1 MDYYQK
7 PLAVGKTTR
16 YSYTVDPN
24 WLGAQS
30 ITAQTI
36 TVDAL
41 VTLGTVAVVD
51 NVIFFYLTGVSVGT
65 SIIDIEFSTV
75 TQTDCAEARLLV
87 QEC

>member
-1 MDYYQK
+1 MDYFQK

-24 WLGAQS
+24 WLGAES
-30 ITAQTI
+30 ITAQTV

-41 VTLGTVAVVD
+41 VTLGTVAVAD
-51 NVIFFYLTGVSVGT
+51 NVIYFYLTGVSVGT
-65 SIIDIEFSTV
+65 AIIDIEYSTV
-75 TQTDCAEARLLV
+75 TQADCAEARLLI